1 MNGHFSKHFRFLILR
16 KVSKAGRFKSQ
27 LLPFR
32 FGLRL
37 SQALIVGVRHCC
49 CSTVRSKLI
58 TKMTTTTKTTLT
70 TTTVTTPSRL
80 ESLLGRQNGLLLKPP
95 KPKSHFQNEILSN
108 QFSKEVSVSQ
118 SLKRTWTAAL
128 NEVKEATENKRN
140 HPQFKSSR
148 PSLKDNQT
156 TQKTA

>member
-37 SQALIVGVRHCC
+37 SQALIVGVRHGC

-58 TKMTTTTKTTLT
+58 TKMTTTKTTLT

-95 KPKSHFQNEILSN
+95 KPKSHFRNEILSN